1 MHFNLEKVVVSK
13 QNEWNPKNMRSKLSP
28 SCTLSAPLGN
38 KWPNLPSA
46 KLPPAR
52 ITESDKISQD
62 FSVGISQKTSEAHLL
77 RGRAST
83 AQQGRGWL
91 D

>member
-1 MHFNLEKVVVSK
+1 
-13 QNEWNPKNMRSKLSP
+13 MRSKLSP
-28 SCTLSAPLGN
+28 SCTLSSPLGN
-38 KWPNLPSA
+38 KRPNLPSA

-52 ITESDKISQD
+52 ITESDKVSQD
-62 FSVGISQKTSEAHLL
+62 FSVGISQRTSETHLL
-77 RGRAST
+77 RDRAST

>member
-1 MHFNLEKVVVSK
+1 MK
-13 QNEWNPKNMRSKLSP
+13 SKLSP
-28 SCTLSAPLGN
+28 SFTLSSPLGN
-38 KWPNLPSA
+38 KLPNLPSA
-46 KLPPAR
+46 KLPPVR

-62 FSVGISQKTSEAHLL
+62 FSVGISQRTSETHL
-77 RGRAST
+77 RIGRAST

>member
-13 QNEWNPKNMRSKLSP
+13 QNGWNPKNMRSKLSP

-38 KWPNLPSA
+38 KRSNLPSA
-46 KLPPAR
+46 KPAR

-62 FSVGISQKTSEAHLL
+62 FSVGISQKTSETHLL